1 MGTTEDRIK
10 NIRKAEAAS
19 HTEAYTNYEL
29 FSTGSWLSKP
39 VKTVLDLFPY
49 FQNYQE
55 LRVLDLGSGVG
66 RNAIPIAKHFNNI
79 PCRIDCV
86 DILELAIDKL
96 KDNARKHDVDN
107 SIYGIVKPIDCFP
120 IVEESYDLI
129 LAISALEHIDS
140 QNSFVRK
147 LFEIRNGLHRNG
159 IACLILNSGV
169 EEQVKATGEALIPQF
184 EVNIPT
190 EEMLNILR
198 GIFSEWIVLKQTVVH
213 QMYDIPRDIGISH
226 VDTDVVTYVVQ
237 KPQF

>member
-1 MGTTEDRIK
+1 MGITEDRIQS
-10 NIRKAEAAS
+10 IRKAEAAS

-49 FQNYQE
+49 FQNYQK
-55 LRVLDLGSGVG
+55 LHVLDLGSGVG
-66 RNAIPIAKHFNNI
+66 RNAIPIAKHFNDI
-79 PCRIDCV
+79 PCHIDCV

-96 KDNARKHDVDN
+96 KDNARIHDVDH
-107 SIYGIVKPIDCFP
+107 SIYGIVQPIDCFP
-120 IVEESYDLI
+120 IAEESYDLI

-140 QNSFVRK
+140 QNSFVQK
-147 LFEIRNGLHRNG
+147 LFEIRNGLHSNG

-169 EEQVKATGEALIPQF
+169 EEQVKATGEALVPQF

-190 EEMLNILR
+190 EEMINILKEV
-198 GIFSEWIVLKQTVVH
+198 FSEWKILKQTVVH

-237 KPQF
+237 KP

>member
-1 MGTTEDRIK
+1 MGTAEDRI
-10 NIRKAEAAS
+10 NSIREAEAAS

-49 FQNYQE
+49 FQNYQQ

-79 PCRIDCV
+79 SCRIDCV
-86 DILELAIDKL
+86 DILALAIDKL
-96 KDNARKHDVDN
+96 EDNARTHDVDN

-120 IVEESYDLI
+120 IEEESYDLI

-140 QNSFVRK
+140 QNSFVQK

-198 GIFSEWIVLKQTVVH
+198 GIFSEWIILKQTVVH

-237 KPQF
+237 KP

>member
-10 NIRKAEAAS
+10 SIRKAEAAS

-29 FSTGSWLSKP
+29 FSTGSWLSKT

-49 FQNYQE
+49 FQNYQQ

-66 RNAIPIAKHFNNI
+66 RNAIPIAKHFKDI
-79 PCRIDCV
+79 PCHIDCV

-96 KDNARKHDVDN
+96 KDNARVHDVGN
-107 SIYGIVKPIDCFP
+107 SIYGIVQPIDCFS
-120 IVEESYDLI
+120 IKEDSYDLI

-140 QNSFVRK
+140 QNSFVKK
-147 LFEIRNGLHRNG
+147 LFEIRNGLHSNG

-190 EEMLNILR
+190 EEMINTLKEV
-198 GIFSEWIVLKQTVVH
+198 FSEWKILKQTVVH

-237 KPQF
+237 KP

>member
-49 FQNYQE
+49 FQNYQQ

-66 RNAIPIAKHFNNI
+66 RNAIPIAKHFKDI
-79 PCRIDCV
+79 SCHIDCV

-96 KDNARKHDVDN
+96 KDNARAHDVGN
-107 SIYGIVKPIDCFP
+107 YIYGIVQPIDCFS
-120 IVEESYDLI
+120 IKEDSYDLI

-147 LFEIRNGLHRNG
+147 LFEIRNGLHSTG

-169 EEQVKATGEALIPQF
+169 EEPVKATGEALIPQF

-198 GIFSEWIVLKQTVVH
+198 GIFSAWIILKQTVVH

>member
-10 NIRKAEAAS
+10 RIRKAEAAS
-19 HTEAYTNYEL
+19 HTEAYSNYEL

-49 FQNYQE
+49 FHHYQQ

-66 RNAIPIAKHFNNI
+66 RNAIPVAKHFKEI
-79 PCRIDCV
+79 PCHIDCV

-96 KDNARKHDVDN
+96 NDNARTHDVDN
-107 SIYGIVKPIDCFP
+107 SIYGIVQPIDSFP
-120 IVEESYDLI
+120 IAKESYDLI

-140 QNSFVRK
+140 QTSFVQK
-147 LFEIRNGLHRNG
+147 LFEIRNGLRSDG

-169 EEQVKATGEALIPQF
+169 EEHVKDTGETLIPQF

-190 EEMLNILR
+190 EDMLNILR
-198 GIFSEWIVLKQTVVH
+198 EVFSAWKILKQTVVH

-237 KPQF
+237 KP